1 MFFKDIL
8 VLLLK
13 TKVALALEGLMF
25 ASLRDLLGNIY
36 FVKAK
41 LANKSRVDKNNLLS

>member
-13 TKVALALEGLMF
+13 TKVALEGLMC

-36 FVKAK
+36 FVKAE